1 MEEANMTE
9 IPPTQPPGWYY
20 AQGDPAGTQRYW
32 DGADWQGGPQAVPG
46 AEAAGGFGGGYTKA
60 TLPSPWVRLLARII
74 DGLILFIPAIIIGII
89 IGGTAGGVG
98 GFSASGVSTDGSTIV
113 AGLLAGLIG
122 LAYEYYFLAK
132 DGATPGKKIMS
143 IKVVLEDGNP
153 LGSDGA
159 IRRLILA
166 AAGIVPVIGGII
178 GFVVGIGTIVM
189 IFTDDR
195 RQVPADKVAKSLV
208 VKA

>member
-1 MEEANMTE
+1 MTS

-20 AQGDPAGTQRYW
+20 AQGDPPGTQRYW
-32 DGADWQGGPQAVPG
+32 DGTAWQGGPQAVPS
-46 AEAAGGFGGGYTKA
+46 AEGAGGMGMGGYPKA

-74 DGLILFIPAIIIGII
+74 DGVILIIPALIIGAI

-98 GFSASGVSTDGSTIV
+98 GFQAGGVTTDGASII
-113 AGLLAGLIG
+113 AGLLAGIIG

-143 IKVVLEDGNP
+143 IKVVLEDGSP
-153 LGSDGA
+153 LESDGA

-166 AAGIVPVIGGII
+166 AAGIVPIIGGII
-178 GFVVGIGTIVM
+178 GFIVGIGTIIM
-189 IFTDDR
+189 ISTDDR

>member
-1 MEEANMTE
+1 MTE
-9 IPPTQPPGWYY
+9 NPPTQPPGWYY
-20 AQGDPAGTQRYW
+20 AQGDPQGTQRYW
-32 DGADWQGGPQAVPG
+32 DGVAWQGGPQAVPG
-46 AEAAGGFGGGYTKA
+46 AESAGGTSGVYTKD

-74 DGLILFIPAIIIGII
+74 DGLILIIPALIIGAIV
-89 IGGTAGGVG
+89 GGTAGGVG
-98 GFSASGVSTDGSTIV
+98 GFSASAVSTDGGTIV
-113 AGLLAGLIG
+113 ASILVGIIG

-143 IKVVLEDGNP
+143 IKVVLEDGSP

-159 IRRLILA
+159 IRRLILS
-166 AAGIVPVIGGII
+166 AAGIVPIIGGII
-178 GFVVGIGTIVM
+178 GFVVGIGTVIM

-208 VKA
+208 IKA

>member
-1 MEEANMTE
+1 MTS

-20 AQGDPAGTQRYW
+20 AQGDPPGTQRYW
-32 DGADWQGGPQAVPG
+32 DGAAWQGGPQAVPG
-46 AEAAGGFGGGYTKA
+46 AEGAGVGMSGYTKE

-74 DGLILFIPAIIIGII
+74 DAIIIAIPAFII
-89 IGGTAGGVG
+89 AIIFGASG
-98 GFSASGVSTDGSTIV
+98 GFSGGGFGGAGAFSTDGAVILV
-113 AGLLAGLIG
+113 NILAGLVG
-122 LAYEYYFLAK
+122 LAYEYFFLAK
-132 DGATPGKKIMS
+132 DGATPGKKVMN
-143 IKVVLEDGNP
+143 IKVVLEDGSP

-166 AAGIVPVIGGII
+166 AAGIVPFVGGLIGA
-178 GFVVGIGTIVM
+178 VVGIGTVVM